1 MVLAAA
7 NLHADTHSQRALA
20 ELAQLYWFPLYAY
33 IRRQGHPPAQ
43 AEDLTQDFFARLLEK
58 KTLASIDRTK
68 GKFRSFLLAS
78 LQNFLHNEHDKT
90 HAHKRGGGQ
99 QTIPLDA
106 LTAESRYALEPADT
120 LTPERVFERR
130 WAWAVL
136 DQVLHRLEQHYAA
149 KGQQPLFDA
158 LKPSLTA
165 RLDTATYAQRAAEL
179 GMAEGA
185 LLVAAHRLR
194 RRYRDLLRDEIA
206 HTVADPA
213 LIDEEI
219 RYLLNCL

>member
-7 NLHADTHSQRALA
+7 HGHADTRSQRALA

-58 KTLASIDRTK
+58 KSLAAIDRTK

-78 LQNFLHNEHDKT
+78 LQNFLHNERDKA

-136 DQVLHRLEQHYAA
+136 DQVLLRLQQRYETQ
-149 KGQQPLFDA
+149 GQQLLFAA
-158 LKPSLTA
+158 LKPSLTT
-165 RLDTATYAQRAAEL
+165 RLDAAAHAQLARDL
-179 GMAEGA
+179 NMTQGA
-185 LLVAAHRLR
+185 LTVAAHRLR
-194 RRYRDLLRDEIA
+194 RRYREMLREEIA
-206 HTVADPA
+206 HTVPDPA

-219 RYLLNCL
+219 RYLLGCL